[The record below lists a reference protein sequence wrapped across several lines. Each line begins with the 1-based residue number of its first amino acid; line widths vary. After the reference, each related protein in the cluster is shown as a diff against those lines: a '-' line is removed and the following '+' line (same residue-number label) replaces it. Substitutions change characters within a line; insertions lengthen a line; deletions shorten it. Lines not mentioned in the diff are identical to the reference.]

1 MGKIMYMNKEFQGRI
16 PRVEI
21 NGLTPTDDYSTS
33 ETFTGLTWIDGKPIY
48 KQTLY
53 YETAAAGNTLN
64 HKFYIKDIDTLIKR
78 ESRCNIQGQP
88 FQRMNDSWT
97 ELWFGGCHSD
107 HLHTKESFWQ
117 AGFYYTYNDYQI
129 TFWYTKTT
137 DQPITPDL
145 NKSNYSLTEQFTGL
159 TWVDGRKIYQKTIHL
174 EDILAD
180 SYALYSTGLTGV
192 GTVVDREYIADRG
205 QNGIVLNDEWIPQSN
220 WAGFCACTYFVQDNG
235 TLKVQIQNN
244 TYAIDDLYLTIRY
257 TKAAE
262 SPITPTADKI
272 NYSMTEQNTGLKWI
286 DGKDIYQKTVY
297 WATIPR
303 LAGGNYKNVLFTGTT
318 TLDKAISYEMV
329 STRGDDGGYFAR
341 DGKSYTGSPNLG
353 IYQIMH
359 LDGDTC
365 VEIDTNTTDGLKD
378 IYFTLRYTKQT
389 GGE

>member
-1 MGKIMYMNKEFQGRI
+1 MNKEFQGRI

-53 YETAAAGNTLN
+53 YETAAAGNALN
-64 HKFYIKDIDTLIKR
+64 HKFYIKNIDTLIKR

-97 ELWFGGCHSD
+97 ELWYGGCHSD
-107 HLHTKESFWQ
+107 HHHTKESFWQ
-117 AGFYYTYNDYQI
+117 TGLYYTYNDYQI

-137 DQPITPDL
+137 DQPITSDPS
-145 NKSNYSLTEQFTGL
+145 KPNYSLTEQFTGL

-174 EDILAD
+174 EDILAN
-180 SYALYSTGLTGV
+180 SYELYSTGLTGV

-205 QNGIVLNDEWIPQSN
+205 QNGIVLNDEWDPSSN
-220 WAGFCACTYFVQDNG
+220 WSRFCACNHFVHENG
-235 TLKVQIQNN
+235 TLKVYFQNN

-257 TKAAE
+257 TKSAE
-262 SPITPTADKI
+262 SPITPPTGKI
-272 NYSMTEQNTGLKWI
+272 NYSTTEQNTGLKWI

-329 STRGDDGGYFAR
+329 STRGDDGVYYAR
-341 DGKSYTGSPNLG
+341 DGKSSTGDPNMG
-353 IYQIMH
+353 IYQIMY

-365 VEIDTNTTDGLKD
+365 VEIDATAENGLKD
-378 IYFTLRYTKQT
+378 VYFTLRYTKQT

>member
-21 NGLTPTDDYSTS
+21 NGLTPTGDYSTS

-53 YETAAAGNTLN
+53 YETAAAGNALN

-97 ELWFGGCHSD
+97 ELWYGGCHSD
-107 HLHTKESFWQ
+107 HHHTKESFWQ
-117 AGFYYTYNDYQI
+117 AGLYYTYNDYQI

-145 NKSNYSLTEQFTGL
+145 NKPNYSLTEQFTGI
-159 TWVDGRKIYQKTIHL
+159 TWVDGRKIYQKTIRL
-174 EDILAD
+174 EDILAN
-180 SYALYSTGLTGV
+180 SYELYSTGLTGV

-205 QNGIVLNDEWIPQSN
+205 QNGIVINDEWIPQSN
-220 WAGFCACTYFVQDNG
+220 WAGFCACTYFAQDNG

-257 TKAAE
+257 TKSAE
-262 SPITPTADKI
+262 SPITPPTDKI

-303 LAGGNYKNVLFTGTT
+303 LSGGNYKNVLFTGTT

-329 STRGDDGGYFAR
+329 STRGDNGGYYAR

-365 VEIDTNTTDGLKD
+365 VEIDTNTTNGLKD
-378 IYFTLRYTKQT
+378 VYFTLRYTKQT